1 MVKSVECVLFRVE
14 SGLEKKLFSG
24 PFLDHDF
31 DVVQPLKKLPREL
44 VENVYHFFLEFVL
57 VHR

>member
-1 MVKSVECVLFRVE
+1 LFGVE

-31 DVVQPLKKLPREL
+31 EVVQPLTKLPGEL
-44 VENVYHFFLEFVL
+44 VENAGHFFPEVVL
-57 VHR
+57 IHR

>member
-1 MVKSVECVLFRVE
+1 MVKSVKCVLFRVE

-31 DVVQPLKKLPREL
+31 DVVKPLTKLPGEL
-44 VENVYHFFLEFVL
+44 VENAGHFFLEFVL